1 MMRELL
7 LVSLSAVVGY
17 IVFSAFS
24 TSETPTEAFN
34 KIIEQPL
41 QNRETHNNLAA
52 NKINNKHA
60 EQLISLENERDIEQ
74 LEVYGEIKMHNKEN
88 ETKIELRKLDNN
100 FNHQL
105 AILKVDSQ
113 NQDKSKDNTTL
124 IVMALLIFLI
134 LFIYLKH
141 KKQLSEIE
149 LKRQEK
155 YDEMMAKKAYSEK
168 ILAYMSEGNLSFE
181 TERRLLIILDQLN
194 GKTIKPLENNE
205 IYHPNPDIIQLSNKG
220 NKPS

>member
-1 MMRELL
+1 MRELL

-24 TSETPTEAFN
+24 TSETPTEAFK

-41 QNRETHNNLAA
+41 QSREIHNNLAV
-52 NKINNKHA
+52 NKINNEHE
-60 EQLISLENERDIEQ
+60 EQLIALENERDKEK

-88 ETKIELRKLDNN
+88 ETKVELRKLDND

-113 NQDKSKDNTTL
+113 NQNKSKDNTTL
-124 IVMALLIFLI
+124 IIMALLIFLL

-149 LKRQEK
+149 LQRQEK
-155 YDEMMAKKAYSEK
+155 YDEMMAKKEYAERIIAY
-168 ILAYMSEGNLSFE
+168 ISEGNLSFE
-181 TERRLLIILDQLN
+181 TERKLLTILDELN
-194 GKTIKPLENNE
+194 GRTIKPLEKTN
-205 IYHPNPDIIQLSNKG
+205 IYHPNPDILQLSNDKR
-220 NKPS
+220 K

>member
-1 MMRELL
+1 MRELL

-41 QNRETHNNLAA
+41 QNREIHNNLAV
-52 NKINNKHA
+52 NKLNNKHE

-88 ETKIELRKLDNN
+88 ETKIELRKLDNDY
-100 FNHQL
+100 NHRL
-105 AILKVDSQ
+105 AVLKVDSQ
-113 NQDKSKDNTTL
+113 NQSKSKDNTTL
-124 IVMALLIFLI
+124 IVLALLIFVLF
-134 LFIYLKH
+134 FIYLKH

-155 YDEMMAKKAYSEK
+155 YDEMMAKKEYAERIIAY
-168 ILAYMSEGNLSFE
+168 ISEGNLSFE
-181 TERRLLIILDQLN
+181 TERKLLTILDELN
-194 GKTIKPLENNE
+194 GKTIKPLNKTP
-205 IYHPNPDIIQLSNKG
+205 IYHPNPDIIQLSNVK
-220 NKPS
+220 KK